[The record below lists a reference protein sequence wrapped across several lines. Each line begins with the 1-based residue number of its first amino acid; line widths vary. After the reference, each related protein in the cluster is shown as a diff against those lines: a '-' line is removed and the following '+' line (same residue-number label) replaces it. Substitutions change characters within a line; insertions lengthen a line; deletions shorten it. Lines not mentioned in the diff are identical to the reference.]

1 MGKTIRI
8 TPTIQDGAVVSNGII
23 FDITEVTNVT
33 DRLGGT
39 QLLKSISAILDA
51 ASFPKMD
58 ILFFRKSSD
67 VLDLGILGQLPDAGA
82 DAAITGREF
91 IGGVTLNGIAAGG
104 SGDLNGTFVQSTLN
118 VDLMV
123 ASEENTQSI
132 YMAGINRSGASF
144 TFDDADDLELVLGFE

>member
-8 TPTIQDGAVVSNGII
+8 TPTIKDGAVVSNGII

-33 DRLGGT
+33 DGLGGT

-58 ILFFRKSSD
+58 ILFFRKGSA
-67 VLDLGILGQLPDAGA
+67 VLDLGTLGSLPDSAA
-82 DAAITGREF
+82 SAAINGNEF
-91 IGGVTLNGIAAGG
+91 IGGVTLNAIAAGG

-118 VDLMV
+118 VDLMLG
-123 ASEENTQSI
+123 SEENSQSI
-132 YMAGINRSGASF
+132 YMAGINRNGASF

>member
-33 DRLGGT
+33 DRLGGSM
-39 QLLKSISAILDA
+39 LLKSVTAVLDA

-58 ILFFRKSSD
+58 ILFFAD
-67 VLDLGILGQLPDAGA
+67 GLDLFDLGDLGA
-82 DAAITGREF
+82 VPNAAATGAISGNRF
-91 IGGVTLNGIAAGG
+91 MGGVTLNGIAAGG
-104 SGDLNGTFVQSTLN
+104 SGDLNGTFVQSALN

-123 ASEENTQSI
+123 ESIKNTQSI
-132 YMAGINRSGASF
+132 YIAGINRSGASF

>member
-33 DRLGGT
+33 DRLGGSM
-39 QLLKSISAILDA
+39 LLKSVTAVLDA

-58 ILFFRKSSD
+58 ILFFVKGASA
-67 VLDLGILGQLPDAGA
+67 LDLGDLGAVPNAGA
-82 DAAITGREF
+82 AVAISGNQF
-91 IGGVTLNGIAAGG
+91 VGGVTLNAIAAGG

-118 VDLMV
+118 VDLMLG
-123 ASEENTQSI
+123 SEENSQSI
-132 YMAGINRSGASF
+132 YMAGINRNGASF

>member
-33 DRLGGT
+33 DRLGGA
-39 QLLKSISAILDA
+39 QLLKSISGVLDA

-58 ILFFRKSSD
+58 ILFFKRGSEA
-67 VLDLGILGQLPDAGA
+67 LDLGTLGQLPDSGA
-82 DAAITGREF
+82 AAAISGNKF
-91 IGGVTLNGIAAGG
+91 VGGVTLNGIAAGG
-104 SGDLNGTFVQSTLN
+104 SGDLNGTFVQSALN

-132 YMAGINRSGASF
+132 YIAGINRSGASF